1 MGERL
6 RRRGTRDRRRGDASR
21 AGAGILRPCTAVLA
35 LLVATFG
42 AGATSAGAEEFRR
55 GEAEASAQTFEV
67 NVTQGNANIGFTYGS
82 VIANYRDATGT
93 ADAKALDLG
102 VLTTLFGVEQCDGS
116 PAIINPAT
124 FPPQTRVDSTEAA
137 ASRSRRAAAH
147 MPGMGT
153 GPAGPLAGHQDA
165 TATPLPSSR
174 AVTESEPADMYVL
187 ALEGGRTDVTT
198 SLRDQV
204 REARAVITADTLTVF
219 GGLFSFTAPRWEAL
233 ARSGAAT
240 TTEGSFTFESATV
253 LGQPRTAE
261 EAMTDLEGFRSGL
274 EQLLAP
280 FGVRLDLPEVQVE
293 GDRVRVTP
301 MAFVLEDMPWGN
313 EVIAPFLGSLQPLRE
328 ALAQQLLAEDCR
340 NETSLLLLDVLL
352 GILGGSGAVHITA
365 GGVEVFTADTDFS
378 SPELPPLPID
388 SPAPPIDTGGTDVL
402 GVDDLALGDLGGA
415 GELAPATTPTAEAV
429 GATATTEAPA
439 EDDEELAAV
448 TASVPGAADG
458 ATGAAVAVGIA
469 GLVGAVGLSLAER
482 LRARRNSRRIV

>member
-1 MGERL
+1 MGD
-6 RRRGTRDRRRGDASR
+6 GPSRRGDSPQR
-21 AGAGILRPCTAVLA
+21 RGVRPRRRRIGAA
-35 LLVATFG
+35 LLVL
-42 AGATSAGAEEFRR
+42 AGLTPALVLGTGGTPVAAEDFRT
-55 GEAEASAQTFEV
+55 GEAEANAQTFAV
-67 NVTQGNANIGFTYGS
+67 DIIQGNANIGFTYGS
-82 VIANYRDATGT
+82 SIANYRDATGT

-116 PAIINPAT
+116 PAILNPET

-137 ASRSRRAAAH
+137 APRSRRAAAH
-147 MPGMGT
+147 LPGMGT
-153 GPAGPLAGHQDA
+153 DPAGPLAGHQDA

-174 AVTESEPADMYVL
+174 ATTESEPADMYVL

-204 REARAVITADTLTVF
+204 REARAVVTADTLTVF

-233 ARSGAAT
+233 ARSGAAS
-240 TTEGSFTFESATV
+240 TTEGSFDFESATV

-261 EAMTDLEGFRSGL
+261 EAMADLEGFRTGL

-293 GDRVRVTP
+293 DDRVRVTP
-301 MAFVLEDMPWGN
+301 MAFVLEDMPWGS
-313 EVIAPFLGSLQPLRE
+313 EVIAPFLGDLQPMRE

-388 SPAPPIDTGGTDVL
+388 SPAPPIDTSGTEVL
-402 GVDDLALGDLGGA
+402 GVDDLAIGDLGAA
-415 GELAPATTPTAEAV
+415 GDLAPATTPIAEPVA
-429 GATATTEAPA
+429 ATTTTEAPA
-439 EDDEELAAV
+439 DDDEELAAV
-448 TASVPGAADG
+448 TASVPGPAEG